1 MTALNQ
7 GLLVADSPSFGLGI
21 VKRVLLTVTG
31 EKVYAV
37 VTAVLEAIRPLL
49 DRVQVRW
56 LRVRGRRVGESN
68 YGYSLRGGRGPFT
81 RFHHGF
87 NCNPWI
93 LRLQVLEAL

>member
-1 MTALNQ
+1 
-7 GLLVADSPSFGLGI
+7 
-21 VKRVLLTVTG
+21 
-31 EKVYAV
+31 
-37 VTAVLEAIRPLL
+37 
-49 DRVQVRW
+49 
-56 LRVRGRRVGESN
+56 VGESN